1 MYVSIMHVKTPA
13 AEMFTTSDSQHS
25 R

>member
-1 MYVSIMHVKTPA
+1 MHVKTPA